1 MVFANLERK
10 RTSLPEVEKSRA
22 ASEYAKERGR
32 GREERRLGDGKRKKN
47 VRGELRS
54 SFLPFTLSLS
64 LSLSLFF
71 RRCLDER
78 ELARSLTRSRARA
91 RI

>member
-1 MVFANLERK
+1 MENARK
-10 RTSLPEVEKSRA
+10 TF
-22 ASEYAKERGR
+22 
-32 GREERRLGDGKRKKN
+32 EE
-47 VRGELRS
+47 S
-54 SFLPFTLSLS
+54 CALPFSHLPSLS